1 MDFENFEIALV
12 LLGQFQKIRKYTR
25 PPKNLISI
33 VLITCGNVIVNP
45 LQQKKMFL
53 KNYETVKLRLLNFE
67 TVCVYVFIFFHR
79 EGFFRLQDVQD
90 ILEGTDQR
98 SCVVNIS

>member
-67 TVCVYVFIFFHR
+67 TVCV
-79 EGFFRLQDVQD
+79 
-90 ILEGTDQR
+90 
-98 SCVVNIS
+98 CVCLYSSTVKASSVCKMSKTYLRVRINDLVL